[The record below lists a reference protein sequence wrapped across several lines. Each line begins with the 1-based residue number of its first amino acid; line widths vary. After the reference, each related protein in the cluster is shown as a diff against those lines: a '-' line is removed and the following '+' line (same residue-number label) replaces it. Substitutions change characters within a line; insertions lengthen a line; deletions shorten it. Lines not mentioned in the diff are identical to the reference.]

1 MMMMVT
7 LKLAMLYILLPL
19 CKSDANIENGD
30 TCDETENENSGD
42 IWNA

>member
-1 MMMMVT
+1 MMMMT
-7 LKLAMLYILLPL
+7 TMF
-19 CKSDANIENGD
+19 CNSDANIENGD